1 MKFIGSPSDLP
12 LKFKVRKELGLVYR
26 SDGVHRLQFNDYQ
39 ILDEEVDAIA
49 EIHLTAS

>member
-1 MKFIGSPSDLP
+1 M
-12 LKFKVRKELGLVYR
+12 YR

-49 EIHLTAS
+49 VIHLDGIAKDR